1 LNAVKPGIPHHS
13 VFLQSFSTTNNPF
26 NNPKPSEMSTPNSS
40 PPQTK
45 KYNSPQTP
53 SNHIQHQPI
62 LRHISKAS
70 AMATPSSSPSQTKTK
85 EYKTKFHLIKAYAL
99 YCGTP
104 SLTFNQEYRDM
115 KAFVKSLYQSQTP
128 AERLREI
135 DRRMWEKYGK
145 SIGPCDFW
153 DRETDC
159 GKSKTSRSRGQR
171 QSRRRSLICHLLG
184 CLLLLRLVTFPPLLL
199 QMVTRNF
206 ASMSELL
213 LMVMVVESQTWI
225 VGKRDWDE

>member
-115 KAFVKSLYQSQTP
+115 KAFMKSLYQSQTP
-128 AERLREI
+128 AERFREI

-145 SIGPCDFW
+145 SIGPSDFW
-153 DRETDC
+153 D
-159 GKSKTSRSRGQR
+159 
-171 QSRRRSLICHLLG
+171 
-184 CLLLLRLVTFPPLLL
+184 
-199 QMVTRNF
+199 
-206 ASMSELL
+206 
-213 LMVMVVESQTWI
+213 
-225 VGKRDWDE
+225 